1 MVDINIYDKD
11 LKNMTLGEAYRMLLL
26 KTEQVDHSSYVKKEL
41 SRKMIKLVRMGHDL
55 YPDSHSEHDD
65 QHDKVTHFLTELY
78 FALADMIE
86 NKEYVIISP
95 LSKDG
100 RSKDV
105 GSEDGDE
112 VSYSLHRNNKM
123 VCKITE
129 RCSMKD
135 LHGWLVEIENGKC
148 KIAVTVNED
157 NYLFKV
163 FCEGEHHWKITSDD
177 FTLLVVKPFCIK
189 VDHVLRAV
197 TDHLLKDYC

>member
-1 MVDINIYDKD
+1 MVDINIYDRD

-26 KTEQVDHSSYVKKEL
+26 KTEQVDHSSHVKKEL
-41 SRKMIKLVRMGHDL
+41 SRKMIKLVRMSHDL
-55 YPDSHSEHDD
+55 YQDRHDGQD
-65 QHDKVTHFLTELY
+65 DKVTHFLTELY

-86 NKEYVIISP
+86 NKEYVIITP
-95 LSKDG
+95 L
-100 RSKDV
+100 
-105 GSEDGDE
+105 SEDG

-123 VCKITE
+123 VCKITDHL
-129 RCSMKD
+129 SVKD

-148 KIAVTVNED
+148 KIAVTVNDD

>member
-1 MVDINIYDKD
+1 
-11 LKNMTLGEAYRMLLL
+11 MTLGEAYRMLLL
-26 KTEQVDHSSYVKKEL
+26 KTEQVDHSSHVKKEL

-95 LSKDG
+95 S
-100 RSKDV
+100 
-105 GSEDGDE
+105 SEDE

-129 RCSMKD
+129 GCSMKD

-148 KIAVTVNED
+148 KIAVTVNDD

-163 FCEGEHHWKITSDD
+163 YCEGERHWKITSDD

>member
-1 MVDINIYDKD
+1 MLDINIYDKD
-11 LKNMTLGEAYRMLLL
+11 LNNMTLGEAYQMLLL
-26 KTEQVDHSSYVKKEL
+26 KKQQVDHSSHVKKEL
-41 SRKMIKLVRMGHDL
+41 SRKMIKLVRMSHDL
-55 YPDSHSEHDD
+55 YPDSHDNHNEH
-65 QHDKVTHFLTELY
+65 HDKVTHFLTELY

-95 LSKDG
+95 LS
-100 RSKDV
+100 
-105 GSEDGDE
+105 EDG

-129 RCSMKD
+129 GCSMKD
-135 LHGWLVEIENGKC
+135 LHRWLVEIENGKC
-148 KIAVTVNED
+148 KIAVTVNDD

>member
-1 MVDINIYDKD
+1 MVDINIYDRD

-41 SRKMIKLVRMGHDL
+41 SRKMIKLVRMSHDL
-55 YPDSHSEHDD
+55 YPDSHDNHNEH
-65 QHDKVTHFLTELY
+65 HDKVTHFLTELY

-95 LSKDG
+95 S
-100 RSKDV
+100 
-105 GSEDGDE
+105 SEDE

-123 VCKITE
+123 VCKITDHL
-129 RCSMKD
+129 SMKD

-148 KIAVTVNED
+148 KIAVTVNDD

-163 FCEGEHHWKITSDD
+163 YCEGERHWKITSDD

-197 TDHLLKDYC
+197 TDHLLRDYC

>member
-11 LKNMTLGEAYRMLLL
+11 LKDMTLGEAYRMLLL

-41 SRKMIKLVRMGHDL
+41 SRKMIKLVRMSHDL
-55 YPDSHSEHDD
+55 YPDNHDNHNEH
-65 QHDKVTHFLTELY
+65 HDKVTHFLTELY

-95 LSKDG
+95 LS
-100 RSKDV
+100 
-105 GSEDGDE
+105 EDG

-129 RCSMKD
+129 GCSMKD

-163 FCEGEHHWKITSDD
+163 FCEGERHWKITSDD

>member
-26 KTEQVDHSSYVKKEL
+26 KTEQVDHSSHVKKEL
-41 SRKMIKLVRMGHDL
+41 SRKMIKLVRMSHDL
-55 YPDSHSEHDD
+55 YPDSHNDHD
-65 QHDKVTHFLTELY
+65 DKVTHFLTELY

-86 NKEYVIISP
+86 NKEYVIITP
-95 LSKDG
+95 LPKDG
-100 RSKDV
+100 V
-105 GSEDGDE
+105 SEDG

-123 VCKITE
+123 VCKITDHL
-129 RCSMKD
+129 SMKD

>member
-11 LKNMTLGEAYRMLLL
+11 LKDMTLGEAYRMLLL
-26 KTEQVDHSSYVKKEL
+26 KTGQVDHSSHVKKEL
-41 SRKMIKLVRMGHDL
+41 SRKMIKLVRMSHDL
-55 YPDSHSEHDD
+55 YPDSHNDHD
-65 QHDKVTHFLTELY
+65 DKVTHFLTELY

-95 LSKDG
+95 LSNDG
-100 RSKDV
+100 RS
-105 GSEDGDE
+105 EDG

-123 VCKITE
+123 VCKITDHL
-129 RCSMKD
+129 SMKD

-197 TDHLLKDYC
+197 TDHLLIDYC

>member
-11 LKNMTLGEAYRMLLL
+11 LKDMTLGEAYRMLLL

-41 SRKMIKLVRMGHDL
+41 SRKMIKLVRMSHDL
-55 YPDSHSEHDD
+55 YPDSHNDHDD

-95 LSKDG
+95 SA
-100 RSKDV
+100 
-105 GSEDGDE
+105 EDE

-129 RCSMKD
+129 GCSMKD

-148 KIAVTVNED
+148 KIAVTVNDD

>member
-11 LKNMTLGEAYRMLLL
+11 LKDMTLGEAYRMLLL
-26 KTEQVDHSSYVKKEL
+26 KTEQVDHSSHVKKEL
-41 SRKMIKLVRMGHDL
+41 SRKMIKLVRMSHDL
-55 YPDSHSEHDD
+55 YQDSRDGHD
-65 QHDKVTHFLTELY
+65 DKVTHFLTELY

-95 LSKDG
+95 LSNDG
-100 RSKDV
+100 RS
-105 GSEDGDE
+105 EDG

-123 VCKITE
+123 VCKITDHL
-129 RCSMKD
+129 SVKD

-148 KIAVTVNED
+148 KIAVTVNDD

-163 FCEGEHHWKITSDD
+163 YCEGEHHWKITSDD

-189 VDHVLRAV
+189 VDHVLSAV

>member
-26 KTEQVDHSSYVKKEL
+26 KTEQVDHSSHVKKEL
-41 SRKMIKLVRMGHDL
+41 SRKMIKLVRMSHDL
-55 YPDSHSEHDD
+55 YPDSHSEHNEH
-65 QHDKVTHFLTELY
+65 HDKVTHFLTELY

-86 NKEYVIISP
+86 NKEYMIISP
-95 LSKDG
+95 LS
-100 RSKDV
+100 
-105 GSEDGDE
+105 EDG

-129 RCSMKD
+129 GCSMKD

-148 KIAVTVNED
+148 KIAVTVNDD

-163 FCEGEHHWKITSDD
+163 FCEGEHHWKITGDD

>member
-11 LKNMTLGEAYRMLLL
+11 LKNMILGEAYRMLLL
-26 KTEQVDHSSYVKKEL
+26 KTEQVDHSSHVKKEL
-41 SRKMIKLVRMGHDL
+41 SRKMIKLVRMSHDL
-55 YPDSHSEHDD
+55 YPDNHDD
-65 QHDKVTHFLTELY
+65 HNEHHDKVTHFLTELY

-86 NKEYVIISP
+86 NKEYVIIS
-95 LSKDG
+95 LSA
-100 RSKDV
+100 
-105 GSEDGDE
+105 EDE

-129 RCSMKD
+129 GCSMKD

-148 KIAVTVNED
+148 KIAVTVNDD

-163 FCEGEHHWKITSDD
+163 YCEGERHWKITSDD

-197 TDHLLKDYC
+197 TDHLLMDYC

>member
-1 MVDINIYDKD
+1 MVDINIYDRD

-95 LSKDG
+95 S
-100 RSKDV
+100 
-105 GSEDGDE
+105 SEDE
-112 VSYSLHRNNKM
+112 VSYNLHRNNKM
-123 VCKITE
+123 VCKITDHL
-129 RCSMKD
+129 SMKD

-148 KIAVTVNED
+148 KIAVTVNDD

-163 FCEGEHHWKITSDD
+163 YCEGEHHWKITSDD

>member
-1 MVDINIYDKD
+1 MVDINIYDRD

-41 SRKMIKLVRMGHDL
+41 SRKMIKLVRMSHDL
-55 YPDSHSEHDD
+55 YPDSHNDHDD

-95 LSKDG
+95 S
-100 RSKDV
+100 
-105 GSEDGDE
+105 SEDE
-112 VSYSLHRNNKM
+112 VSYNLHRNNKM
-123 VCKITE
+123 VCKITDHL
-129 RCSMKD
+129 SMKD

-148 KIAVTVNED
+148 KIAVTVNDD

-163 FCEGEHHWKITSDD
+163 YCEGEHHWKITSDD

>member
-1 MVDINIYDKD
+1 MVDINIYDRD

-26 KTEQVDHSSYVKKEL
+26 KTEQVDHSSHVKKEL

-95 LSKDG
+95 S
-100 RSKDV
+100 
-105 GSEDGDE
+105 SEDE
-112 VSYSLHRNNKM
+112 VSYNLHRNNKM
-123 VCKITE
+123 VCKITDHL
-129 RCSMKD
+129 SMKD

-148 KIAVTVNED
+148 KIAVTVNDD

-163 FCEGEHHWKITSDD
+163 YCEGERHWKITSDD

-197 TDHLLKDYC
+197 TDHLLRDYC

>member
-11 LKNMTLGEAYRMLLL
+11 LKDMTLGEAYRMLLL
-26 KTEQVDHSSYVKKEL
+26 KTEQVDHSSHVKKEL
-41 SRKMIKLVRMGHDL
+41 SRKMIKLVRMSHDL

-95 LSKDG
+95 LS
-100 RSKDV
+100 
-105 GSEDGDE
+105 EDG

-123 VCKITE
+123 VCKITDHL
-129 RCSMKD
+129 SMKD

-148 KIAVTVNED
+148 KIAVTVNDD

-163 FCEGEHHWKITSDD
+163 YCEGERHWKITSDD

-197 TDHLLKDYC
+197 TDHLLLDYC

>member
-1 MVDINIYDKD
+1 
-11 LKNMTLGEAYRMLLL
+11 MTLGEAYRMLLL
-26 KTEQVDHSSYVKKEL
+26 KTQQVDHGSHVKKEL
-41 SRKMIKLVRMGHDL
+41 SRKMIKLVRMSHDL
-55 YPDSHSEHDD
+55 YPDSHDNHND

-78 FALADMIE
+78 FALAGMIE

-95 LSKDG
+95 LS
-100 RSKDV
+100 
-105 GSEDGDE
+105 EDG

-123 VCKITE
+123 VCKITDHL
-129 RCSMKD
+129 SMKD

-148 KIAVTVNED
+148 KIAVTVNDD

>member
-1 MVDINIYDKD
+1 MVDINIYDRD
-11 LKNMTLGEAYRMLLL
+11 LKSMTLGEAYRMLLL
-26 KTEQVDHSSYVKKEL
+26 KTKQVDNSSNVKKEL
-41 SRKMIKLVRMGHDL
+41 SRKMIKLVRMSHDL
-55 YPDSHSEHDD
+55 YQDRHDGQD
-65 QHDKVTHFLTELY
+65 DRVTHFLTELY

-105 GSEDGDE
+105 GSEDGDG

>member
-11 LKNMTLGEAYRMLLL
+11 LKDMTLGEAYRMLLL
-26 KTEQVDHSSYVKKEL
+26 KKQQVDHSSHVKKEL
-41 SRKMIKLVRMGHDL
+41 SRKMIKLVRMSHDL

-95 LSKDG
+95 SA
-100 RSKDV
+100 
-105 GSEDGDE
+105 EDE

-129 RCSMKD
+129 GCSMKD

-148 KIAVTVNED
+148 KIAVTVNDD

-163 FCEGEHHWKITSDD
+163 YCEGERHWKITSDD

>member
-1 MVDINIYDKD
+1 MVDINIYDRD
-11 LKNMTLGEAYRMLLL
+11 LKNMTLGEAYRTLLL
-26 KTEQVDHSSYVKKEL
+26 KTKHKDQGSHVKKEL
-41 SRKMIKLVRMGHDL
+41 SRKMIKLVRMSYDL
-55 YPDSHSEHDD
+55 YPDSHSGHDD
-65 QHDKVTHFLTELY
+65 RVTHFLTELY

-100 RSKDV
+100 M
-105 GSEDGDE
+105 SEDS

-129 RCSMKD
+129 GCSMKD
-135 LHGWLVEIENGKC
+135 IHGWLVEIENGKC
-148 KIAVTVNED
+148 KIAVTVNDD

-163 FCEGEHHWKITSDD
+163 YCEGEHHWKITSDD

-197 TDHLLKDYC
+197 TDHLLRDYC

>member
-26 KTEQVDHSSYVKKEL
+26 KTEQVDHSSHVKKEL
-41 SRKMIKLVRMGHDL
+41 SRKMIKLVRMSHDL
-55 YPDSHSEHDD
+55 YQDSRDGHD
-65 QHDKVTHFLTELY
+65 DKVTHFLTELY

-86 NKEYVIISP
+86 NKEYVITSP
-95 LSKDG
+95 LSNDG
-100 RSKDV
+100 RS
-105 GSEDGDE
+105 EDG

-123 VCKITE
+123 VCKITDHL
-129 RCSMKD
+129 SMKD

>member
-1 MVDINIYDKD
+1 MVDINIYDRD

-26 KTEQVDHSSYVKKEL
+26 KTQQVDHGSHVKKEL
-41 SRKMIKLVRMGHDL
+41 SRKMIKLVRMSHDL
-55 YPDSHSEHDD
+55 YPDSHDNHND

-78 FALADMIE
+78 FALAGMIE

-95 LSKDG
+95 LS
-100 RSKDV
+100 
-105 GSEDGDE
+105 EDG

-123 VCKITE
+123 VCKITDHL
-129 RCSMKD
+129 SMKD

-148 KIAVTVNED
+148 KIAVTVNDD

-163 FCEGEHHWKITSDD
+163 YCEGERHWKITSDD

>member
-11 LKNMTLGEAYRMLLL
+11 LKDMTLGEAYGMLLL
-26 KTEQVDHSSYVKKEL
+26 KTEQVDHSSHVKKEL
-41 SRKMIKLVRMGHDL
+41 SRKMIKLVRMSHDL
-55 YPDSHSEHDD
+55 YQDSRDGHD
-65 QHDKVTHFLTELY
+65 DKVTHFLTELY

-95 LSKDG
+95 SA
-100 RSKDV
+100 
-105 GSEDGDE
+105 EDE

-129 RCSMKD
+129 GCSMKD

-148 KIAVTVNED
+148 KIAVTVNDD

-163 FCEGEHHWKITSDD
+163 YCEGERHWKITSDD

-197 TDHLLKDYC
+197 TDHLLIDYC